1 VTLLKQSKEIYRFT
15 GVFAAFRNRMTDPCC
30 TAGNTRR
37 DAVLCAQGRSMETN
51 MSKMIALAVV
61 ALSLTTVAAS
71 AQTGGKNQD
80 TGYQACTTDE
90 GYGRRTPCDV
100 GGGG

>member
-1 VTLLKQSKEIYRFT
+1 MY
-15 GVFAAFRNRMTDPCC
+15 
-30 TAGNTRR
+30 
-37 DAVLCAQGRSMETN
+37 
-51 MSKMIALAVV
+51 KMIALAIV
-61 ALSLTTVAAS
+61 ALSLATTAAS
-71 AQTGGKNQD
+71 AQSSGRSANQD